1 MSLAEHGAPRGGDGV
16 GRFSPGRRVFERLP
30 RSPSLTIPRGGRR
43 PVHFATDRVR
53 AAPAITPTIAGS
65 LGLGAMGL
73 GWWGL
78 LAPKSVSRFLGIP
91 APKSVIRTLFGLR
104 ELYTGYS
111 LAGDPTKSEVLWLR
125 VAGDIFDI
133 AVLRAAINPRNE
145 KRDNARFMLKAVL
158 VITALDVI
166 AASRMSNVQRNCTGA
181 GR

>member
-1 MSLAEHGAPRGGDGV
+1 MSLAEHGAPRGGNGV

-30 RSPSLTIPRGGRR
+30 RSPTLMIPGPRGR
-43 PVHFATDRVR
+43 PIRVSTDRVR
-53 AAPAITPTIAGS
+53 AAPAITPTITGS
-65 LGLGAMGL
+65 LGMGAMGL

-91 APKSVIRTLFGLR
+91 APKAVIRTLFGLR
-104 ELYTGYS
+104 ELYTGYT

-125 VAGDIFDI
+125 VAGDVFDI
-133 AVLRAAINPRNE
+133 AVLGAAINPRNS
-145 KRDNARFMLKAVL
+145 KRGNARFMLNAVL

-166 AASRMSNVQRNCTGA
+166 AAIRMSNVQRNCTG